1 MLWRAQE
8 GIRDLCPVGWAGCVV
23 ESGHTEVVAVAVV
36 SRIPES
42 ERAAAPD
49 PGAPPTIGGR
59 GWWAAVLVS
68 GLAGVVFTGIQ
79 IVEKITISSQPSTV
93 LSCDINS
100 VVSCT
105 SVLTAWQS
113 SVLGPPNAL
122 VGAVMFALLAS
133 GGLAGVLG
141 SRASRS
147 YLLTL
152 WGLAVFFLGFA
163 SWFMYQTAFRIG
175 ALCIWCTGIV
185 TAVVVICA
193 ALTRLNHRHETLG
206 DGSAGRGLAL
216 MVHSKGDLIV
226 WAGWWV
232 VLAALVWAG
241 LSS

>member
-1 MLWRAQE
+1 MSVLSRTHE
-8 GIRDLCPVGWAGCVV
+8 STDLAAPEP
-23 ESGHTEVVAVAVV
+23 ESGT
-36 SRIPES
+36 
-42 ERAAAPD
+42 
-49 PGAPPTIGGR
+49 GR
-59 GWWAAVLVS
+59 GWWAAVLVA

-79 IVEKITISSQPSTV
+79 IVEKITISGKPSTV
-93 LSCDINS
+93 LVCDVNS

-105 SVLTAWQS
+105 NVLNAWQS

-122 VGAVMFALLAS
+122 VGAVMFSLLAS

-193 ALTRLNHRHETLG
+193 AFTRLNHRRRTLG
-206 DGSAGRGLAL
+206 DGAAGRTLDL
-216 MVHSKGDLIV
+216 MVHSKGDLIG

-232 VLAALVWAG
+232 VLAVLVWAG
-241 LSS
+241 LSG

>member
-1 MLWRAQE
+1 M
-8 GIRDLCPVGWAGCVV
+8 
-23 ESGHTEVVAVAVV
+23 AVV
-36 SRIPES
+36 SRTPQS
-42 ERAAAPD
+42 GRAAAPE
-49 PGAPPTIGGR
+49 PEAPPTSGGR
-59 GWWAAVLVS
+59 GWWAAVLVA

-79 IVEKITISSQPSTV
+79 IVEKIAISDQPSTV

-100 VVSCT
+100 VVSCS

-122 VGAVMFALLAS
+122 VGAVLFALLAS

-185 TAVVVICA
+185 TAVVVISA
-193 ALTRLNHRHETLG
+193 ALTRLNHRRRTLG
-206 DGSAGRGLAL
+206 EGSAGRAL
-216 MVHSKGDLIV
+216 DLVVHSNGDLIV
-226 WAGWWV
+226 WAGWWI
-232 VLAALVWAG
+232 VLAVLVWAG
-241 LSS
+241 LAG

>member
-1 MLWRAQE
+1 M
-8 GIRDLCPVGWAGCVV
+8 
-23 ESGHTEVVAVAVV
+23 AVLSHAT
-36 SRIPES
+36 ES
-42 ERAAAPD
+42 ERGAAPE
-49 PGAPPTIGGR
+49 PEAPPASGGR

-68 GLAGVVFTGIQ
+68 GLAGVAFTGIQ
-79 IVEKITISSQPSTV
+79 IVEKITISRQPSTV

-113 SVLGPPNAL
+113 SVLGPPNSL

-141 SRASRS
+141 SRASRP

-175 ALCIWCTGIV
+175 ALCLWCTGIV
-185 TAVVVICA
+185 TAVVVISA
-193 ALTRLNHRHETLG
+193 ALTRLNHRHATLG
-206 DGSAGRGLAL
+206 DGRAGRALDL

-232 VLAALVWAG
+232 VLAVLVWAG
-241 LSS
+241 LSG